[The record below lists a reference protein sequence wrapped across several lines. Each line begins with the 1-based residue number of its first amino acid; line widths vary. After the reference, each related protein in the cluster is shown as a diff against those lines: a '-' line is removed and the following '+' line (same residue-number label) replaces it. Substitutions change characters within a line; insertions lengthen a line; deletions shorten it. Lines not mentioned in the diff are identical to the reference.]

1 MEAAGGAVDER
12 RLSPPFINS
21 IAGTVGEPSGVLSS
35 LLGSRRVGIGEA
47 AAEGEGG
54 GVGSSFF
61 DLRSVRIMMGG
72 VSVAVVVLC
81 CVVYNPHSPHSEP
94 LLITT
99 ITNYNNLYPD
109 GCACCCFLCCWWFDF
124 GVTNTGLRLTRILKK
139 ETGEFLFRE
148 IKGDPCVVVGGWNGR
163 FL

>member
-47 AAEGEGG
+47 AGEGEGG
-54 GVGSSFF
+54 GAGSSFF
-61 DLRSVRIMMGG
+61 DLRSVRIMMG
-72 VSVAVVVLC
+72 VPVAVVVLC
-81 CVVYNPHSPHSEP
+81 CALLYTPTHTSLASPNNNN
-94 LLITT
+94 
-99 ITNYNNLYPD
+99 NYNNLYPD